1 VNGVVATVGTFDG
14 VHRGHW
20 AVLEEIARRASARG
34 GTSLLVTFDP
44 HPLEVVNPRA
54 APLLLTTPDEKRLI
68 LAQSPLDRVA
78 FVPFSHEL
86 AEFTPERFVR
96 EVLEERFHVAE
107 LVIGYDHGFGRARAG
122 DVAFLRRLGERDG
135 FVVDVVPAV
144 MIDGRPVS
152 SSLIRR
158 AVAGGDLD
166 SAAHALGRPYAV
178 TGSVVRGAGRGRA
191 IGVPTVNL
199 APPPRKLLP
208 PDGVYAARVAWRG
221 GMHGAMLNLGARP
234 TFGDQARTLEA
245 HLFDFTGDLYGETV
259 TVEFVRR
266 LRDVARF
273 ASAEGLRRQLETDR
287 REALAALTAR
297 GSAVNL

>member
-1 VNGVVATVGTFDG
+1 MNGVVATVGTFDG

-135 FVVDVVPAV
+135 FAVDVVPAV
-144 MIDGRPVS
+144 IVDGRPVS

-178 TGSVVRGAGRGRA
+178 TGSVVRGAGRGWA

-221 GMHGAMLNLGARP
+221 GVHGAMLNLGARP

-245 HLFDFTGDLYGETV
+245 HLFDFVGDLYGETV
-259 TVEFVRR
+259 TVEFVRW
-266 LRDVARF
+266 LRDVVRF
-273 ASAEGLRRQLETDR
+273 ASAEALRRQLEADR

>member
-44 HPLEVVNPRA
+44 HPLEVVNPQA

-135 FVVDVVPAV
+135 FAVDVVPAV

-208 PDGVYAARVAWRG
+208 PDGVFAARVAWRG
-221 GMHGAMLNLGARP
+221 GVHGAMLNLGARP

-245 HLFDFTGDLYGETV
+245 HLFDFAGDLYGETV
-259 TVEFVRR
+259 TVEFVRW
-266 LRDVARF
+266 LRDVVRF
-273 ASAEGLRRQLETDR
+273 ASAEELRLQLEADR